1 MALLLS
7 QLTRASAPDLTL
19 PRGTNMN
26 RRQRC
31 FISSSWKIITAHL
44 LSFLI
49 SNKHYF
55 QILTCPVSKTYSIK
69 ESLLS

>member
-1 MALLLS
+1 MELLLS

-19 PRGTNMN
+19 PGGTNMK

-44 LSFLI
+44 LSFLV
-49 SNKHYF
+49 SSKHHF